1 MRHIH
6 LDRLFALVDE
16 PPARRISQ
24 IQVPSRSG
32 ACGLTKLETIALVG
46 AMRVVHARRVFEF
59 GSFLSITTLNFA
71 LNVPPDGSVL
81 TLDLGADCAPRAN
94 QHPASGPLTEI
105 HLKADGLDFVDS
117 EVADKITALS
127 GDSTSFDFGPWK
139 NSMDLVFIEGGHSID
154 ALSVGTENAFAII
167 AKDKPACILWHGHR
181 NSKYP
186 LLSTHLQ
193 QISEAIPVFHIGD
206 TNLWAYFNDPQQKI
220 QARLQE
226 RDSGMSLAA

>member
-1 MRHIH
+1 MRHIQ

-24 IQVPSRSG
+24 IQVPFRRG

-59 GSFLSITTLNFA
+59 GSFLGITTLNFA

-81 TLDLGADCAPRAN
+81 TLDLGADCATRAN
-94 QHPASGPLTEI
+94 QHPASGPLSEI

-117 EVADKITALS
+117 EVADNITALS
-127 GDSTSFDFGPWK
+127 GDSTSFDFGAWK
-139 NSMDLVFIEGGHSID
+139 NSMDLVFIEGGHGID
-154 ALSVGTENAFAII
+154 ALSVGTENAFSMIV
-167 AKDKPACILWHGHR
+167 KDKPACILWHDQPS
-181 NSKYP
+181 SKHP
-186 LLSTHLQ
+186 ILSSQLK
-193 QISEAIPVFHIGD
+193 ISEAIPLFHISD

-220 QARLQE
+220 QERLQE
-226 RDSGMSLAA
+226 SGSGMSLAA

>member
-1 MRHIH
+1 MRHIQ

-24 IQVPSRSG
+24 IQVPFRRG

-59 GSFLSITTLNFA
+59 GSFLGITTLNFA

-81 TLDLGADCAPRAN
+81 TLDLGADCATRAN
-94 QHPASGPLTEI
+94 QHPASGPLSEI

-127 GDSTSFDFGPWK
+127 GDSTSFDFGAWK
-139 NSMDLVFIEGGHSID
+139 NSMDLVFIEGGHGID
-154 ALSVGTENAFAII
+154 ALSVGTENAFSMIV
-167 AKDKPACILWHGHR
+167 KDKPACILWHDQPS
-181 NSKYP
+181 SKHP
-186 LLSTHLQ
+186 ILSSQLK
-193 QISEAIPVFHIGD
+193 ISEAIPLFHISD

-220 QARLQE
+220 QERLQE
-226 RDSGMSLAA
+226 SGSGMSLAA

>member
-1 MRHIH
+1 
-6 LDRLFALVDE
+6 
-16 PPARRISQ
+16 
-24 IQVPSRSG
+24 
-32 ACGLTKLETIALVG
+32 
-46 AMRVVHARRVFEF
+46 
-59 GSFLSITTLNFA
+59 
-71 LNVPPDGSVL
+71 
-81 TLDLGADCAPRAN
+81 
-94 QHPASGPLTEI
+94 
-105 HLKADGLDFVDS
+105 
-117 EVADKITALS
+117 
-127 GDSTSFDFGPWK
+127 
-139 NSMDLVFIEGGHSID
+139 MDLVFIEGGHSID

-186 LLSTHLQ
+186 FLSTHLQ